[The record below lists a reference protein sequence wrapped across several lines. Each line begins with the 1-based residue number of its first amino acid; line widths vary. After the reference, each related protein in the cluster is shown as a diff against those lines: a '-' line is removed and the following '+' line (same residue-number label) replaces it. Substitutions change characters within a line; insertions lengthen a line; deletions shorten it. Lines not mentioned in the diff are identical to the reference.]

1 MVRRLLLT
9 SAMAMALAV
18 PAFAQTAN
26 APSSTQTTMNPSE
39 VRCDKLVG
47 HAVVNAQDEKVG
59 NIDAV
64 ILGSQV
70 GAGK

>member
-1 MVRRLLLT
+1 
-9 SAMAMALAV
+9 
-18 PAFAQTAN
+18 
-26 APSSTQTTMNPSE
+26 
-39 VRCDKLVG
+39 VG

-64 ILGSQV
+64 ILDSQV

>member
-1 MVRRLLLT
+1 MVKRLLLM
-9 SAMAMALAV
+9 SAMALTV

-26 APSSTQTTMNPSE
+26 TPSSPQTTMNSSE
-39 VRCDKLVG
+39 VRSDKLAG
-47 HAVVNAQDEKVG
+47 HAVVHAQDEKVG

-64 ILGSQV
+64 ILDSQV